1 MTVSRSSSS
10 TSRIPSAA
18 SSSRPRVRAPPN
30 SSKSCGPVL
39 LALDTS
45 TDWASV
51 ALFDGRD
58 VLAEETWHAQRRHG
72 EELFPAIERIL
83 ATTRSALSAVD
94 KVAVATGPGSFTGLR
109 VAIAAAQGLARGSGA
124 ALVGVSTLDVLAY
137 PHASSKQR
145 TCPLLPAGRGEYY
158 AAFYQER
165 NRKWVRRSPFIVGP
179 LVDLCRQIG
188 THTLF
193 VGEIDEEAESTL
205 RDLLGPLAVFAPPA
219 SRMRRAGY
227 LAELGWD
234 ELAERKQ
241 APLGA
246 LEPIYV
252 RQPAVGGSFAQPF
265 APPPSD
271 DAALALPKRTA

>member
-1 MTVSRSSSS
+1 GDEAPGEHRAHRS
-10 TSRIPSAA
+10 A
-18 SSSRPRVRAPPN
+18 VAPPRGCPARRRVQGARM
-30 SSKSCGPVL
+30 SAL

-45 TDWASV
+45 TEWASV
-51 ALFDGRD
+51 AIFDGAA
-58 VLAEETWHAQRRHG
+58 VLAEETWHAQRRHA
-72 EELFPAIERIL
+72 EDLFPTIERLLGLSRVQIG
-83 ATTRSALSAVD
+83 ALD
-94 KVAVATGPGSFTGLR
+94 KIAVATGPGSFTGLR

-193 VGEIDEEAESTL
+193 V
-205 RDLLGPLAVFAPPA
+205 
-219 SRMRRAGY
+219 
-227 LAELGWD
+227 
-234 ELAERKQ
+234 
-241 APLGA
+241 
-246 LEPIYV
+246 
-252 RQPAVGGSFAQPF
+252 
-265 APPPSD
+265 
-271 DAALALPKRTA
+271 